1 MKKTPPPIW
10 VDRLL
15 EFFCSERFLEE
26 VEGDLYE
33 WFLRRVEKQGLRKAR
48 WFYFFDAITYLRLF
62 RLKTLKEMQRN
73 NNKLYLNYL
82 IIAIRQF
89 KKNLWHSSLNVFGL
103 AIGLLSTIFI
113 SIYVLDELSYDRF
126 HQDHEKI
133 YRLVNHDPVNGYKGD
148 ATPSP
153 WKLYLEP
160 AFPEIEAYT
169 RLGQDIV
176 LVNKGDQNF
185 LENDFY
191 WAESNFLTF
200 FSFGII
206 SGDPR
211 TMLTEPNS
219 VVITKDIALKYF
231 NKLDVVGEQLP
242 IKVYDGNQ
250 DFLMKVTGVIE
261 NIPGNSHLQFDLLG
275 SISSTKEMYAEFERY
290 WGLNWLKSYVKINDH
305 SSLEEIDKRLP
316 EFFETYRGEG
326 SSEYSHIIFQP
337 LDEVRLYS
345 NDIGGE
351 IAKGNLTYVILFAC
365 VALLI
370 LVASAINY
378 VNLVTAKSGQ
388 RGKEIGMRKVLGARR
403 SQIVRQV
410 YVESFFQLIL
420 SLILAYGMA
429 FLLLPVF
436 NQIVGKDM
444 LVSDLLSIQV
454 SLVIAVAVVLILIF
468 SGAYPALILNRYR
481 PIDSLR
487 GTQKNVLGN
496 RSATRK
502 VQVFFQFTIGV
513 FLICCTLVVIRQ
525 VYFLSSFD
533 KGFNTEKLINIPV
546 DDRTLQK
553 KLMVI
558 KDRMSQV
565 PGVESISATGEA
577 LPSAMNNTW
586 GFEWYGKDSEEQA
599 SINVISIDYDYLSTL
614 ETELIE
620 GRNFSQSLSTD
631 STQSVLLNESAFRM
645 TRWKELNG
653 QKVDVG
659 DSERTVIGV
668 VEDFHYNSL
677 HENVAPNVYV
687 LAGPGTRISPDNLVI
702 RLNAN
707 ATSGTIDAIDR
718 VWSDFSDQPLAF
730 TFVEAAFQDLYL
742 AEQRFVKLIIGFAIV
757 GIFLTILGLLGL
769 VSYLAERKSKELSIR
784 KVLGASQR
792 EILWKFGG
800 QFGGVFLVSLL
811 VALPSSWL
819 IMERWLQTFAY
830 SINMN
835 AVILLSASAIALVIT
850 LVTIGGQALKVAY
863 NNPVKYLKDE

>member
-1 MKKTPPPIW
+1 MKKTSPPAW

-15 EFFCSERFLEE
+15 EFFCSDRFLEE

-48 WFYFFDAITYLRLF
+48 CLYFFDAITYLRLF

-82 IIAIRQF
+82 IMAIRQF
-89 KKNLWHSSLNVFGL
+89 RKNLWHSSLNVFGL

-126 HQDHEKI
+126 HKDHEKI
-133 YRLVNHDPVNGYKGD
+133 YRLVNHDPANGYKGD

-153 WKLYLEP
+153 WKLYLESS
-160 AFPEIEAYT
+160 FPEIEAYT

-176 LVNKGDQNF
+176 LVNKGSRNF

-191 WAESNFLTF
+191 WAESNFLSF
-200 FSFGII
+200 FSFSVI
-206 SGDPR
+206 SGDPE

-219 VVITKDIALKYF
+219 VVITEDIAMKYF

-242 IKVYDGNQ
+242 IRVYDGNQ

-261 NIPGNSHLQFDLLG
+261 NVPSNSHLQFDLLG
-275 SISSTKEMYAEFERY
+275 SISTTKEMYGNFDRV
-290 WGLNWLKSYVKINDH
+290 WGLNWLKSYAKINDQ
-305 SSLEEIDKRLP
+305 SSIEEIDKRLP
-316 EFFETYRGEG
+316 QFFETYRGEK

-345 NDIGGE
+345 NDVGGK

-365 VALLI
+365 VAVLI

-388 RGKEIGMRKVLGARR
+388 RGKEIGMRKVLGAKR

-410 YVESFFQLIL
+410 YVESFFQLLI
-420 SLILAYGMA
+420 SLLLAYTMA
-429 FLLLPVF
+429 FLLLPIF
-436 NQIVGKDM
+436 NDVVGKNM
-444 LVSDLLSIQV
+444 HQSAFVSSQV
-454 SLVIAVAVVLILIF
+454 SMVVVLALLVILVF
-468 SGAYPALILNRYR
+468 SGAYPALILNKCN

-496 RSATRK
+496 RSVIRK

-513 FLICCTLVVIRQ
+513 FLICCTLVVIKQ
-525 VYFLSSFD
+525 VQFFSSFD
-533 KGFNTEKLINIPV
+533 KGFNAEQLINIPV
-546 DDRTLQK
+546 DDRKLQG
-553 KLMVI
+553 KLIVI
-558 KDRMSQV
+558 KNQMSQL
-565 PGVESISATGEA
+565 PGVQSIAVSGEA

-586 GFEWYGKDSEEQA
+586 GFDWDGRDSEEQA
-599 SINVISIDYDYLSTL
+599 SVNVISIDFDYLNTL
-614 ETELIE
+614 ETDLIE
-620 GRNFSQSLSTD
+620 GRNFDNSLLTD
-631 STQSVLLNESAFRM
+631 SVQSVLLNESAFKM
-645 TRWKELNG
+645 TGWQELNG
-653 QKVDVG
+653 QKVEIG
-659 DSERTVIGV
+659 GNERVVIGV
-668 VEDFHYNSL
+668 VENFHYNSL
-677 HENVAPNVYV
+677 HESVAPNAYV
-687 LAGPGTRISPDNLVI
+687 IAKPGSRVSPDNLIV
-702 RLNAN
+702 RLNPN
-707 ATSGTIDAIDR
+707 ATSNTINLIDQI
-718 VWSDFSDQPLAF
+718 WSEFSDQPLAF
-730 TFVEAAFQDLYL
+730 TFVDNAFQDLYM

-784 KVLGASQR
+784 KVLGATQQ

-800 QFGGVFLVSLL
+800 QFGAVFLVSLL
-811 VALPSSWL
+811 VALPASWL

-850 LVTIGGQALKVAY
+850 LATIGGQALKVAY
-863 NNPVKYLKDE
+863 NNPVKYLKNE